1 MNLKIDKRIESRPV
15 AMLLALLKKSLNG
28 GDLPEEVFR
37 NASESE
43 WKECYRLA
51 VFQGVMALV
60 WDGVTALPDEFFPP
74 KKLKL
79 QWALAVEAYEKRYAA
94 YCHTV
99 NELSELMRPHGVG
112 LMQLKGVGFSACY
125 PIPAH
130 REGGDIDVYFYALD
144 SSLMTNEEA
153 RNLAEQ
159 IIEKKGIYIER
170 EHSEKHNEFCYN
182 GILIESHKTFLNIYN
197 TPEALPMDKY
207 LHTHSCPTTVS
218 LLGEKYSVAVP
229 TPRFNVV
236 FIGFHAAQHY
246 VNGLSLHHLV
256 DWGCLQR
263 CDALPLLP
271 NDLMD
276 KKVMRFLNAL
286 TALANQYLGFSA
298 TTSYDEKFATSILS
312 EMLFPP
318 FSIEKEK
325 SLQKNPWRTLIYKT
339 KRFIYRHQKL
349 NRVFTISLK
358 SRFRE
363 VYKNNAKNPARF
375 FRMTR

>member
-1 MNLKIDKRIESRPV
+1 MNLKIDKRIQSRPV

-28 GDLPEEVFR
+28 GELPEALFC
-37 NASESE
+37 NASASE

-51 VFQGVMALV
+51 VSQGVMALV
-60 WDGVTALPDEFFPP
+60 WDGVLALPEEFFPP

-79 QWALAVEAYEKRYAA
+79 QWALAVEAYEKRYAI

-144 SSLMTNEEA
+144 SSGMTDEEA

-197 TPEALPMDKY
+197 TPEALPMDAY
-207 LHTHSCPTTVS
+207 LHAHCRPINVS
-218 LLGEKYSVAVP
+218 LLGGKCNVAVP
-229 TPRFNVV
+229 TPQFNVV

-263 CDALPLLP
+263 CEALSLLP
-271 NDLMD
+271 YDLMD
-276 KKVMRFLNAL
+276 EKVMRFLNAF
-286 TALANQYLGFSA
+286 TALANQHLGFEA
-298 TTSYDEKFATSILS
+298 TTSYDEKFAASILS

-318 FSIEKEK
+318 FDIEKKK
-325 SLQKNPWRTLIYKT
+325 SLQQNPWQTFIYKT

-349 NRVFTISLK
+349 NRVFTINLK
-358 SRFRE
+358 TRFRE
-363 VYKNNAKNPARF
+363 VYKNNAKNPTRL
-375 FRMTR
+375 FRLTR

>member
-60 WDGVTALPDEFFPP
+60 WDGVMALPDEFFPP

-112 LMQLKGVGFSACY
+112 LIQLKGVGFSACY

-144 SSLMTNEEA
+144 SSLMTDEEA

-325 SLQKNPWRTLIYKT
+325 SLQKNPWQTLIYKT

-363 VYKNNAKNPARF
+363 VYKNNAKNPTRF

>member
-60 WDGVTALPDEFFPP
+60 WDGVMALPDEFFPP

-144 SSLMTNEEA
+144 SSLMTDEEA

-325 SLQKNPWRTLIYKT
+325 SLQKNPWQTLIYKT

-363 VYKNNAKNPARF
+363 VYKNNAKNPTRF

>member
-60 WDGVTALPDEFFPP
+60 WDGVMALPDEFFPP

-144 SSLMTNEEA
+144 SSLMTDEEA

-325 SLQKNPWRTLIYKT
+325 SLQKNPWQTLIYKT

-349 NRVFTISLK
+349 NRIFTISLK

-363 VYKNNAKNPARF
+363 VYKNNAKNPTRF

>member
-1 MNLKIDKRIESRPV
+1 MNLKIDKRIQSRPV
-15 AMLLALLKKSLNG
+15 AMLLALLKQSLNG
-28 GDLPEEVFR
+28 GELPEALFC

-51 VFQGVMALV
+51 ISQGVMALV
-60 WDGVTALPDEFFPP
+60 WDGVLALPEEFFPP

-79 QWALAVEAYEKRYAA
+79 QWALAVEAYEKRYAI

-144 SSLMTNEEA
+144 SSGMTDEEA

-197 TPEALPMDKY
+197 TPEALPMEAY
-207 LHTHSCPTTVS
+207 LREHCRPTNVS
-218 LLGEKYSVAVP
+218 LLGGKCNVAVP
-229 TPRFNVV
+229 TPQFNVV

-263 CDALPLLP
+263 CEALSHLP
-271 NDLMD
+271 YDLMD
-276 KKVMRFLNAL
+276 EKVMRFLNAL
-286 TALANQYLGFSA
+286 TALANQYLGFEA

-318 FSIEKEK
+318 FDIGKKK
-325 SLQKNPWRTLIYKT
+325 SLQQNPWQTFIYKT
-339 KRFIYRHQKL
+339 RRFIYRHQKL
-349 NRVFTISLK
+349 NRVFTINLK
-358 SRFRE
+358 TRFRE
-363 VYKNNAKNPARF
+363 VYKNNAKNPKRL
-375 FRMTR
+375 FRLTQ